1 MKKEFKSKK
10 LSGSI
15 KVVEG
20 DNGRTQ
26 MIVDYGGNELR
37 KILTREPVKIDNCD
51 AKRAREGE
59 IEQQICMAYA
69 YLSNQECKKAEEWS
83 LKAFAI
89 DKWNEGNEPVLD
101 LIGILKSS
109 GECINHDEL

>member
-1 MKKEFKSKK
+1 MKEEFKAKK

-15 KVVEG
+15 KMVEG
-20 DNGRTQ
+20 KNGRTQ
-26 MIVDYGGNELR
+26 MFVDYGVSELR
-37 KILTREPVKIDNCD
+37 EILKSEPVKIEDCD
-51 AKRAREGE
+51 TKKAKGAD
-59 IEQQICMAYA
+59 IEEQICMAYA
-69 YLSNQECKKAEEWS
+69 YLSNQDCKKAKEWS